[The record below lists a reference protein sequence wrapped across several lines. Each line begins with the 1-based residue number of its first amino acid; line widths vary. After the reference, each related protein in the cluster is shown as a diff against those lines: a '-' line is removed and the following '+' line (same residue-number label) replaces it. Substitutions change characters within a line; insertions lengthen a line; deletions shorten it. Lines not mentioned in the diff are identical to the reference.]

1 MALERPI
8 PVTVL
13 IVDDE
18 DTTRHLCRD
27 VVAESGLRTRLASTT
42 EQALEILEQ
51 YPVDIVLTDI
61 RVQQL
66 GGRRQAVLVLIDDRD
81 RAAVGREPLR
91 DGIDELI
98 RALHTS
104 GFGGDLVPDFVE
116 VALRGSGDAQPFHL
130 APDLAR
136 SAARRLR
143 PRDFTRS
150 ASLWM
155 VFAS

>member
-18 DTTRHLCRD
+18 DVTRHLCRD

-51 YPVDIVLTDI
+51 FPVDIVLTDI

-66 GGRRQAVLVLIDDRD
+66 
-81 RAAVGREPLR
+81 RA
-91 DGIDELI
+91 
-98 RALHTS
+98 
-104 GFGGDLVPDFVE
+104 
-116 VALRGSGDAQPFHL
+116 
-130 APDLAR
+130 
-136 SAARRLR
+136 
-143 PRDFTRS
+143 
-150 ASLWM
+150 WNC
-155 VFAS
+155 